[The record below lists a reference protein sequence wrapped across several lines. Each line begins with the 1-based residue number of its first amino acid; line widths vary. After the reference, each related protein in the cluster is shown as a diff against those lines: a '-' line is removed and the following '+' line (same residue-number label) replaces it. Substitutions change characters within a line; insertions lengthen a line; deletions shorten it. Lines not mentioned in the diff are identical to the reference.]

1 MEKLR
6 VREEGW
12 KSSCKVIN
20 SIMPELDTII
30 EKLRRTQQD
39 KDVED
44 KKGTQPK
51 KYYAKDADGDE
62 MSKSTKDKR
71 AAHFKKFGSKPDDD
85 DDAYKPAPGDKN
97 AETKPSKHTKKF
109 KKMFGERKQN
119 TDITAISSWKKKLKK
134 VKGVS
139 KDMLQQLSQLP
150 TPVITSMLN
159 QIGMIVAG
167 DIPLDERVYTNIHNK
182 IKKIKNLKRK
192 EAEFIASIDPHILGK
207 VIQALKPMYE
217 EDLKEAGLWDNIRA
231 KKARGEKMRKK
242 GEKGAPTDDQIKRA
256 QEEIEEGK
264 LVASNREIVKKIL
277 DDIYKKIEK
286 ELSKNKE
293 KGIALINTLG
303 AFVGH
308 KVTDKSQQKNKL
320 FLKFGDN
327 IQEDAAVDA
336 ANLKARQA
344 EEIERLKAK
353 HEGEV
358 EALKDRHERE
368 MRAIDLQ
375 KEKETANKQIE
386 AEREAARKRATNESY
401 KLPNIKSSAMFSTL
415 EIDGGKLKPKEKEQI
430 MKIALD
436 FNKGARNNMHGQV
449 EVNSG
454 RVNPAMIR
462 KAAKLNQIRFIGK
475 HDDLEGLKKD
485 IAGGMKS
492 IQEKA
497 PDTGDAMKRYKAGKA
512 GFGDVTHLKA
522 KGLIPRSDGTKK
534 KSPKYEKLD
543 PKKDDAGDYI
553 DDFRKSDAP
562 QFKGKS
568 DKKIRKMAV
577 AAYLKDKEG
586 K

>member
-1 MEKLR
+1 
-6 VREEGW
+6 
-12 KSSCKVIN
+12 
-20 SIMPELDTII
+20 MPELDTIL

-71 AAHFKKFGSKPDDD
+71 AAHFKKYGAKPDDD

-109 KKMFGERKQN
+109 KKMFGERKQK
-119 TDITAISSWKKKLKK
+119 TDITAISSWKKKLKN

-139 KDMLQQLSQLP
+139 KDLLQQLSQLP
-150 TPVITSMLN
+150 TPVVTSMIN

-231 KKARGEKMRKK
+231 KRARGEKMRPK
-242 GEKGAPTDDQIKRA
+242 GAKGAPTDDQIKRA
-256 QEEIEEGK
+256 QEDINEVTDKEINAVKKLSKDIEKIKKDYFKIVKLGDKTLKDKKYNQKYESILKAQQEILSLIGELSNEKLMQKEEVELEEGK
-264 LVASNREIVKKIL
+264 LVASNRDIVKKIL
-277 DDIYKKIEK
+277 DDIYKKVEK

-386 AEREAARKRATNESY
+386 AEREAARKRATNES
-401 KLPNIKSSAMFSTL
+401 
-415 EIDGGKLKPKEKEQI
+415 
-430 MKIALD
+430 
-436 FNKGARNNMHGQV
+436 
-449 EVNSG
+449 
-454 RVNPAMIR
+454 
-462 KAAKLNQIRFIGK
+462 
-475 HDDLEGLKKD
+475 
-485 IAGGMKS
+485 

-512 GFGDVTHLKA
+512 GFGDITHLKA

>member
-1 MEKLR
+1 
-6 VREEGW
+6 
-12 KSSCKVIN
+12 
-20 SIMPELDTII
+20 
-30 EKLRRTQQD
+30 
-39 KDVED
+39 
-44 KKGTQPK
+44 
-51 KYYAKDADGDE
+51 

-139 KDMLQQLSQLP
+139 KDMLQQLSHLP

-231 KKARGEKMRKK
+231 KRARGEKMRKK

-462 KAAKLNQIRFIGK
+462 KAAKLNQIRFSGK

-568 DKKIRKMAV
+568 YKKIRKMAV

>member
-1 MEKLR
+1 MQNEL
-6 VREEGW
+6 
-12 KSSCKVIN
+12 N
-20 SIMPELDTII
+20 SIMPEIDTIL

-62 MSKSTKDKR
+62 MSQDTKDKR
-71 AAHFKKFGSKPDDD
+71 AAHFAKGSKE
-85 DDAYKPAPGDKN
+85 PAPGDAD

-109 KKMFGERKQN
+109 KKMFGERYKK
-119 TDITAISSWKKKLKK
+119 TDMTAISSWKKKLKN
-134 VKGVS
+134 VKGIS
-139 KDMLQQLSQLP
+139 KDMMQQLSQLP
-150 TPVITSMLN
+150 TPVVTSLIN

-182 IKKIKNLKRK
+182 IKKIRNLKRK
-192 EAEFIASIDPHILGK
+192 ESEYIASIDPAVLGQVVK
-207 VIQALKPMYE
+207 ALIPMFE

-231 KKARGEKMRKK
+231 KRARGEKMRPK
-242 GEKGAPTDDQIKRA
+242 GAKGAPTDDQIKRA

-264 LVASNREIVKKIL
+264 LVASNRDIVRKIL
-277 DDIYKKIEK
+277 DDIYKKVEN

-308 KVTDKSQQKNKL
+308 KVTDKAQQKNKL

-344 EEIERLKAK
+344 EEIERLKQK

-375 KEKETANKQIE
+375 KEKETQNKAID
-386 AEREAARKRATNESY
+386 AEREAARKKATNESY

-462 KAAKLNQIRFIGK
+462 KAAKLNQIRFSGK
-475 HDDLEGLKKD
+475 HDDLE
-485 IAGGMKS
+485 GGMKS

-577 AAYLKDKEG
+577 AAYLSDKEG

>member
-1 MEKLR
+1 
-6 VREEGW
+6 
-12 KSSCKVIN
+12 
-20 SIMPELDTII
+20 MPEIDTIL

-62 MSKSTKDKR
+62 MSQDTKDKR
-71 AAHFKKFGSKPDDD
+71 AAHFAKGSKE
-85 DDAYKPAPGDKN
+85 PAPGDAD

-109 KKMFGERKQN
+109 KKMFGEKKKQA
-119 TDITAISSWKKKLKK
+119 DLTAISSWKKKLRK
-134 VKGVS
+134 VKGIT
-139 KDMLQQLSQLP
+139 KDQLQTISQMP
-150 TPVITSMLN
+150 TPVLTSLINQVGML
-159 QIGMIVAG
+159 VAG

-182 IKKIKNLKRK
+182 IKKIRNLKRK
-192 EAEFIASIDPHILGK
+192 ESEYIASIDPAVLGQVVK
-207 VIQALKPMYE
+207 ALIPMFE

-231 KKARGEKMRKK
+231 KRARGEKMRPK
-242 GEKGAPTDDQIKRA
+242 GAKGAPTDDQIKRA

-264 LVASNREIVKKIL
+264 LVADNRMIVKKIL
-277 DDIYKKIEK
+277 DDIYLKIEK

-344 EEIERLKAK
+344 EEIERLKQK

-375 KEKETANKQIE
+375 KEKETQNKAID
-386 AEREAARKRATNESY
+386 AEREAARKKATNE
-401 KLPNIKSSAMFSTL
+401 
-415 EIDGGKLKPKEKEQI
+415 
-430 MKIALD
+430 
-436 FNKGARNNMHGQV
+436 
-449 EVNSG
+449 
-454 RVNPAMIR
+454 
-462 KAAKLNQIRFIGK
+462 
-475 HDDLEGLKKD
+475 
-485 IAGGMKS
+485 S

-512 GFGDVTHLKA
+512 GFGDKTHLKA
-522 KGLIPRSDGTKK
+522 KGLIPRSDGTKR
-534 KSPKYEKLD
+534 KSPKYEKLN

-577 AAYLKDKEG
+577 AAYLSDKEG

>member
-1 MEKLR
+1 ML
-6 VREEGW
+6 
-12 KSSCKVIN
+12 
-20 SIMPELDTII
+20 LT
-30 EKLRRTQQD
+30 
-39 KDVED
+39 
-44 KKGTQPK
+44 
-51 KYYAKDADGDE
+51 GDE
-62 MSKSTKDKR
+62 
-71 AAHFKKFGSKPDDD
+71 
-85 DDAYKPAPGDKN
+85 
-97 AETKPSKHTKKF
+97 
-109 KKMFGERKQN
+109 
-119 TDITAISSWKKKLKK
+119 
-134 VKGVS
+134 
-139 KDMLQQLSQLP
+139 
-150 TPVITSMLN
+150 
-159 QIGMIVAG
+159 
-167 DIPLDERVYTNIHNK
+167 
-182 IKKIKNLKRK
+182 
-192 EAEFIASIDPHILGK
+192 
-207 VIQALKPMYE
+207 
-217 EDLKEAGLWDNIRA
+217 
-231 KKARGEKMRKK
+231 
-242 GEKGAPTDDQIKRA
+242 
-256 QEEIEEGK
+256 
-264 LVASNREIVKKIL
+264 
-277 DDIYKKIEK
+277 DDIYKKVEK

-386 AEREAARKRATNESY
+386 AEREAARKRATNES
-401 KLPNIKSSAMFSTL
+401 
-415 EIDGGKLKPKEKEQI
+415 
-430 MKIALD
+430 
-436 FNKGARNNMHGQV
+436 
-449 EVNSG
+449 
-454 RVNPAMIR
+454 
-462 KAAKLNQIRFIGK
+462 
-475 HDDLEGLKKD
+475 
-485 IAGGMKS
+485 

>member
-1 MEKLR
+1 
-6 VREEGW
+6 
-12 KSSCKVIN
+12 
-20 SIMPELDTII
+20 MPELDTIM

-71 AAHFKKFGSKPDDD
+71 AAHFKKFGAKPDDD

-109 KKMFGERKQN
+109 KKMFGERKQK
-119 TDITAISSWKKKLKK
+119 TDITAISSWKKKLKN

-139 KDMLQQLSQLP
+139 KDLLQQLSQLP
-150 TPVITSMLN
+150 TPVVTSMIN

-182 IKKIKNLKRK
+182 IKKIRNLKRK
-192 EAEFIASIDPHILGK
+192 ESEFIASIDPAVLGK
-207 VIQALKPMYE
+207 VVKALMPMFE

-264 LVASNREIVKKIL
+264 LVASNRDIVKKIL
-277 DDIYKKIEK
+277 DDIYLKIEK

-386 AEREAARKRATNESY
+386 AEREAARKRATNES
-401 KLPNIKSSAMFSTL
+401 
-415 EIDGGKLKPKEKEQI
+415 
-430 MKIALD
+430 
-436 FNKGARNNMHGQV
+436 
-449 EVNSG
+449 
-454 RVNPAMIR
+454 
-462 KAAKLNQIRFIGK
+462 
-475 HDDLEGLKKD
+475 
-485 IAGGMKS
+485 

>member
-1 MEKLR
+1 
-6 VREEGW
+6 
-12 KSSCKVIN
+12 
-20 SIMPELDTII
+20 MPELDTIL

-71 AAHFKKFGSKPDDD
+71 AAHFKKYGAKPDDD

-109 KKMFGERKQN
+109 KKMFGERKQK
-119 TDITAISSWKKKLKK
+119 TDITAISSWKKKLKN

-139 KDMLQQLSQLP
+139 KDLLQQLSQLP
-150 TPVITSMLN
+150 TPVVTSMIN

-182 IKKIKNLKRK
+182 IKKIRNLKRK
-192 EAEFIASIDPHILGK
+192 ESEFIASIDPAVLGK
-207 VIQALKPMYE
+207 VVKALMPMFE

-264 LVASNREIVKKIL
+264 LVASNRDIVKKIL
-277 DDIYKKIEK
+277 DDIYLKIEK

-386 AEREAARKRATNESY
+386 AEREAARKRATNES
-401 KLPNIKSSAMFSTL
+401 
-415 EIDGGKLKPKEKEQI
+415 
-430 MKIALD
+430 
-436 FNKGARNNMHGQV
+436 
-449 EVNSG
+449 
-454 RVNPAMIR
+454 
-462 KAAKLNQIRFIGK
+462 
-475 HDDLEGLKKD
+475 
-485 IAGGMKS
+485 

>member
-1 MEKLR
+1 
-6 VREEGW
+6 
-12 KSSCKVIN
+12 
-20 SIMPELDTII
+20 MPELDTII

-71 AAHFKKFGSKPDDD
+71 AAHFKKYGAKPDDD

-109 KKMFGERKQN
+109 KKMFGERKQK
-119 TDITAISSWKKKLKK
+119 TDITAISSWKKKLKN

-139 KDMLQQLSQLP
+139 KDLLQQLSQLP
-150 TPVITSMLN
+150 TPVVTSMIN

-182 IKKIKNLKRK
+182 IKKIRNLKRK

-231 KKARGEKMRKK
+231 KRARGEKMRPK
-242 GEKGAPTDDQIKRA
+242 GAKGAPTDDQIKRA
-256 QEEIEEGK
+256 QEDINEVTDKEINAVKKLSKDIEKIKKDYFKIVKLGDKTLKDKKYNQKYESILKAQQEILSLIGELQTAKILSKEELEEGK
-264 LVASNREIVKKIL
+264 LVASNRDIVKKIL
-277 DDIYKKIEK
+277 DDIYKKVEK

-386 AEREAARKRATNESY
+386 AEREAARKRATNES
-401 KLPNIKSSAMFSTL
+401 
-415 EIDGGKLKPKEKEQI
+415 
-430 MKIALD
+430 
-436 FNKGARNNMHGQV
+436 
-449 EVNSG
+449 
-454 RVNPAMIR
+454 
-462 KAAKLNQIRFIGK
+462 
-475 HDDLEGLKKD
+475 
-485 IAGGMKS
+485 

>member
-1 MEKLR
+1 
-6 VREEGW
+6 
-12 KSSCKVIN
+12 
-20 SIMPELDTII
+20 MPELDTII

-71 AAHFKKFGSKPDDD
+71 AAHFKKYGAKPDDD

-109 KKMFGERKQN
+109 KKMFGERKQKA
-119 TDITAISSWKKKLKK
+119 DMTAISSWKKKLKN

-139 KDMLQQLSQLP
+139 KDLLQQLSQLP
-150 TPVITSMLN
+150 TPVVTSMIN

-182 IKKIKNLKRK
+182 IKKIRNLKRK
-192 EAEFIASIDPHILGK
+192 ESEFIASIDPAVLGK
-207 VIQALKPMYE
+207 VVKALMPMFE

-264 LVASNREIVKKIL
+264 LVASNRDIVKKIL
-277 DDIYKKIEK
+277 DDIYLKIEK

-386 AEREAARKRATNESY
+386 AEREAARKRATNES
-401 KLPNIKSSAMFSTL
+401 
-415 EIDGGKLKPKEKEQI
+415 
-430 MKIALD
+430 
-436 FNKGARNNMHGQV
+436 
-449 EVNSG
+449 
-454 RVNPAMIR
+454 
-462 KAAKLNQIRFIGK
+462 
-475 HDDLEGLKKD
+475 
-485 IAGGMKS
+485 